1 MATIIQFEELE
12 IWKEARSM
20 NRVIW
25 KLTSRARLVR
35 YPFMQD
41 QLRRASLSV
50 MNNISEGFERD
61 GNAEF
66 VQFLSIAKGSVGE
79 LRNMFYVLLNLE
91 LITEFE
97 FEELSNQN
105 RLLGNKIRKL
115 MKYLRASEFKGPKYK
130 K

>member
-1 MATIIQFEELE
+1 MATIIQFEELK

-66 VQFLSIAKGSVGE
+66 CSIPFHWKRKRRRTE
-79 LRNMFYVLLNLE
+79 KYVLCIAE
-91 LITEFE
+91 SGIDY
-97 FEELSNQN
+97 
-105 RLLGNKIRKL
+105 RV
-115 MKYLRASEFKGPKYK
+115 
-130 K
+130 